1 MLTLKAL
8 GHACYTLSSGDHT
21 IVIDPWLTGN
31 PDAVCRPEELTVDA
45 ILVSHG
51 HHDHLGDAIPLA
63 QRLGCP
69 IIAVAELCAYCRR
82 HGCEVAPM
90 QIGGAHDYPFGRVK
104 LTPALHG
111 SAVVGEQM
119 IEYTGLAAGFL
130 VTMAGLNVY
139 HACDTGLFGDM
150 ALIGQS
156 QPLDV
161 AILPIG
167 DNYTMGIEDALLA
180 VDLLQPRLAIPTHCH
195 AFPLIRQDPRE
206 FTQLCEARGVRA
218 VYLAPGESIEL

>member
-1 MLTLKAL
+1 MLTIKAL
-8 GHACYTLSSGDHT
+8 GHACYTLSDGNHT
-21 IVIDPWLTGN
+21 IIIDPWLTGN
-31 PDAVCRPEELTVDA
+31 PDAACRPEELTVDA

-51 HHDHLGDAIPLA
+51 HHDHLGDAVPLA

-69 IIAVAELCAYCRR
+69 VIGVAELCAYCRR

-119 IEYTGLAAGFL
+119 IEYTGLAAGFV
-130 VTMAGLNVY
+130 VTMAGLTVY

-150 ALIGQS
+150 TLIGQS

-167 DNYTMGIEDALLA
+167 DNYTMGIEDALHA
-180 VDLLQPRLAIPTHCH
+180 VDLLQPRLVIPTHCH
-195 AFPLIRQDPRE
+195 AFPVIRQEPRQ
-206 FTQLCEARGVRA
+206 FTQPCEARGVRA
-218 VYLAPGESIEL
+218 VYLAPGESLEL